1 MKKLY
6 KYITFVIG
14 IVAFCAC
21 TDEMDFPKV
30 VVESGKDVTLN
41 LKVQTQNVKDVVVSR
56 TATEDERTLND
67 LHIYIF
73 DAEGI
78 LTGYKKQTFG
88 TNDGIHTVNTEYTV
102 NNIQTKTGP
111 SYIYAIANIESS
123 TTTTY
128 FLRPEDKTLLT
139 DPFTGGL
146 EKEDL
151 LNIKFQ
157 RETTKDGI
165 NQSPTPNGV
174 YMMSG
179 YINNGN
185 PVNITENKTIE
196 PVGNTALNSTDKV
209 IKLYRI
215 LAKNTL
221 NIKTFSEKVLDNNGN
236 PVIDEVTGKE
246 KLAYKGKFTPKY
258 YRLWNVPNIGTLVP
272 NANIETTSTYLD
284 GNITDLTEVGD
295 DGNLIRHLD
304 SGYQVYSVDSVITFY
319 YPENLQIAKS
329 AEEVAAC
336 QVNIADNEKV
346 DWKDNWVWKDRE
358 TNRWNSARTEKKYI
372 YADDDAAYIEI
383 QGEYTYK
390 KTEIDGNGD
399 LIVTDDITA
408 NATYTIHLGD
418 FANDIQ
424 DFNVIRNSHY
434 IYNVTINGVDDIKV
448 EAQRW
453 VVGDEPNKKPVENPY
468 AEGLVI
474 NAKKGKHY
482 DVDAHYEARVMSFTK
497 NSIEKLK
504 GEGSGYILNIST
516 VFGNTPQTVTVKADN
531 VRKINGNLSY
541 DINIYDLSGNHLA
554 TLQNPNELT
563 KVSTNV
569 ANVFNGE
576 QDFTWIRFVRNG
588 ATKHNTVGSSTDNMV
603 LGSEDTH
610 ICMYPGDGKPKYRY
624 NYDENGE
631 FTGRSIQFA
640 GGWMNVFELLAELYY
655 TQNTSDDD
663 QTNNEP
669 DVYGEDGVVYYTC
682 FIDENYYYDKS
693 WDKYATWV
701 KPNDPNGGKK
711 NPRTMLIANN
721 LDISQDGK
729 SLYAE
734 VEYSIS
740 QRPISTFYTNTTK
753 KAFGTELIDEED
765 KYSKP
770 PYNAEVRLGSTSNKM
785 TYYDIIDIV
794 SPTNS
799 WEAYTGAVSTVSAEG
814 YDSNWY
820 GDNSTN
826 SIVLKNIS
834 GSQPLYRAVAKAC
847 MSRNRDLNGDG
858 FITYDA
864 NDASKNEV
872 RWYLAGIDQ
881 YRALFYAQNVLDSDA
896 HFIHND
902 ELKDISDAYTGSDY
916 GSANTWNNGNDQNGH
931 DYRGRYHYWTSSDA
945 DVAGTFWPEEG
956 CTNNKATTS
965 SFVQRAELIR
975 CIRTLESDGYG
986 VSNPERYYEFDEY
999 VDGKYDETSYI
1010 FRMNGI
1016 TVSRSYYE
1024 GPLEVHNERDP
1035 QNDFYINF
1043 IVAPTNL
1050 QISNTNT
1057 LRGENGDI
1065 CSTDYNLGGYKWR
1078 LPNQKEF
1085 ALMLSEMNK
1094 ERFPDSENSSGSGS
1108 GGGWPSW
1115 GGGGWPG
1122 SSSTTADANNLAGR
1136 NYGTRTG
1143 FSGSD
1148 KDTHTEWRW
1157 HNSTGFGS
1165 ASGSLNLTEHTNAYV
1180 RCVRDVRE
1188 P

>member
-56 TATEDERTLND
+56 TATEDERTLERTLND

-88 TNDGIHTVNTEYTV
+88 NDDGVHIVNEEYTV
-102 NNIQTKTGP
+102 NNIQTQTGP

-123 TTTTY
+123 TTTY
-128 FLRPEDKTLLT
+128 FLSPEDKTLLT

-157 RETTKDGI
+157 RETTKAGI
-165 NQSPTPNGV
+165 NQSPTPTGV

-179 YINNGN
+179 YLNNGN

-196 PVGNTALNSTDKV
+196 PVGNSALNSTDKV

-221 NIKTFSEKVLDNNGN
+221 NIKTFSKT
-236 PVIDEVTGKE
+236 VIDENTGEE

-272 NANIETTSTYLD
+272 NANIETTSTYLA

-304 SGYQVYSVDSVITFY
+304 SGYQVYSADSVITFY

-329 AEEVAAC
+329 EEEVAAC
-336 QVNIADNEKV
+336 QENIAANEKV
-346 DWKDNWVWKDRE
+346 ASKKKNEWVWKDRE

-390 KTEIDGNGD
+390 KTEIDGNGNT
-399 LIVTDDITA
+399 IVTDDITA
-408 NATYTIHLGD
+408 NVTYTIHLGD
-418 FANDIQ
+418 FATDIQ

-434 IYNVTINGVDDIKV
+434 IYNVTINGVEDIKV

-453 VVGDEPNKKPVENPY
+453 VVGDAPNQKPVENPY

-497 NSIEKLK
+497 KSIKKLK
-504 GEGSGYILNIST
+504 GEGSGYIFNIST

-531 VRKINGNLSY
+531 VKEINGNLSY

-576 QDFTWIRFVRNG
+576 QDFTWIKFVRNG

-610 ICMYPGDGKPKYRY
+610 ICMYPGDGKPKYLY
-624 NYDENGE
+624 NYDANGK
-631 FTGRSIQFA
+631 FTGRSIQYA

-655 TQNTSDDD
+655 TDD
-663 QTNNEP
+663 TNDGETAN
-669 DVYGEDGVVYYTC
+669 DVYKHRIVTGDDIDYVAYYTC

-693 WDKYATWV
+693 WDQYATWV
-701 KPNDPNGGKK
+701 KPGDPNGGKK

-734 VEYSIS
+734 VQYSIS

-770 PYNAEVRLGSTSNKM
+770 PYNAEVRLGGFENQM
-785 TYYDIIDIV
+785 TYYNNMTMTNQDNWNAWTCADKTV
-794 SPTNS
+794 KNSTKYNNS
-799 WEAYTGAVSTVSAEG
+799 WYLGGNYSDVKAIEG
-814 YDSNWY
+814 
-820 GDNSTN
+820 
-826 SIVLKNIS
+826 V
-834 GSQPLYRAVAKAC
+834 QPLYRAVAKAC
-847 MSRNRDLNGDG
+847 MSRNRDLDGDG
-858 FITYDA
+858 QITSSTDP
-864 NDASKNEV
+864 SKNEV
-872 RWYLAGIDQ
+872 RWYLAAIDQ

-896 HFIHND
+896 HFIND
-902 ELKDISDAYTGSDY
+902 EELTDINNAYVMGEDY
-916 GSANTWNNGNDQNGH
+916 GYGPANSWNGKRYGNQDNDQNGH
-931 DYRGRYHYWTSSDA
+931 DYRGQYHYWTSSPSDY
-945 DVAGTFWPEEG
+945 AGTFWPEEG

-965 SFVQRAELIR
+965 GFVQRAELIR
-975 CIRTLESDGYG
+975 CIRTLQSGNGKNQENYGTSD
-986 VSNPERYYEFDEY
+986 PDKYYDFNKNGDNKFE
-999 VDGKYDETSYI
+999 
-1010 FRMNGI
+1010 MNGI
-1016 TVSRSYYE
+1016 TVARGYYD
-1024 GPLEVHNERDP
+1024 GPLEIHNEREP
-1035 QNDFYINF
+1035 ANELYANF
-1043 IVAPTNL
+1043 IVASESMNL
-1050 QISNTNT
+1050 GNGSSTNT
-1057 LRGENGDI
+1057 LRDGEDPCYTRYTENVNGVSGI
-1065 CSTDYNLGGYKWR
+1065 GKWR

-1085 ALMLSEMNK
+1085 ALMLSEI
-1094 ERFPDSENSSGSGS
+1094 SGLRSG
-1108 GGGWPSW
+1108 
-1115 GGGGWPG
+1115 
-1122 SSSTTADANNLAGR
+1122 

-1148 KDTHTEWRW
+1148 YSRNPEKYWNW

-1165 ASGSLNLTEHTNAYV
+1165 TGGNLNLTENSNPNV
-1180 RCVRDVRE
+1180 RCVRDVR
-1188 P
+1188 

>member
-6 KYITFVIG
+6 KYISLIIG

-30 VVESGKDVTLN
+30 VVEAGKDVTLN

-56 TATEDERTLND
+56 TAEEYERTLND

-73 DAEGI
+73 DEKGN
-78 LTGYKKQTFG
+78 LTGYKKQTFEN
-88 TNDGIHTVNTEYTV
+88 NDDIHTVNDEYTV
-102 NNIQTKTGP
+102 KDIQTKTGP
-111 SYIYAIANIESS
+111 SYIYAIANIESINS
-123 TTTTY
+123 TTY
-128 FLRPEDKTLLT
+128 FLIPEDKALLT
-139 DPFTGGL
+139 DPFTGEL
-146 EKEDL
+146 KKEDL
-151 LNIKFQ
+151 LHIKFQ
-157 RETTKDGI
+157 RETTKEGI

-179 YINNGN
+179 YLNNGN
-185 PVNITENKTIE
+185 PVNITENKTIVSVE
-196 PVGNTALNSTDKV
+196 NTALNSTDKV

-236 PVIDEVTGKE
+236 PVIDEDTGKE
-246 KLAYKGKFTPKY
+246 KLTYKGKFTPKY
-258 YRLWNVPNIGTLVP
+258 YRLWNVPTIGTLVP

-284 GNITDLTEVGD
+284 GNVTNLREKGKD
-295 DGNLIRHLD
+295 DKLIRHLD
-304 SGYQVYSVDSVITFY
+304 SGYQVYSADSVITFY

-336 QVNIADNEKV
+336 QENIAANEKV
-346 DWKDNWVWKDRE
+346 ASKKKNEWVWKDRE
-358 TNRWNSARTEKKYI
+358 TNRWNPARTEKKYI

-390 KTEIDGNGD
+390 KTELDGDGD
-399 LIVTDDITA
+399 PIVTDDITA
-408 NATYTIHLGD
+408 NVTYTIHLGD
-418 FANDIQ
+418 FATDIQ

-434 IYNVTINGVDDIKV
+434 IYNVTINGVEDIKV

-453 VVGDEPNKKPVENPY
+453 VVGDDQNQKPVENPY

-531 VRKINGNLSY
+531 VKEINGNLSY

-576 QDFTWIRFVRNG
+576 QDFTWIKFVRNG
-588 ATKHNTVGSSTDNMV
+588 ATKHNTVGTSTNNMV

-610 ICMYPGDGKPKYRY
+610 ICMYPGDGKPKYLY
-624 NYDENGE
+624 NYDANGK
-631 FTGRSIQFA
+631 FTGRSIQNA
-640 GGWMNVFELLAELYY
+640 GGWMNIFELLAELYY
-655 TQNTSDDD
+655 TDD
-663 QTNNEP
+663 TNDGETAN
-669 DVYGEDGVVYYTC
+669 DVYKHQIGTGNDIDYVAYYTC

-711 NPRTMLIANN
+711 NPRTVLIANN

-734 VEYSIS
+734 VQYSIS

-770 PYNAEVRLGSTSNKM
+770 PYNAEVRLGSFSNQM
-785 TYYDIIDIV
+785 TYYNNMSMVLD
-794 SPTNS
+794 SEN
-799 WEAYTGAVSTVSAEG
+799 
-814 YDSNWY
+814 SNWNAWSTANNTI
-820 GDNSTN
+820 NSSTGYN
-826 SIVLKNIS
+826 KSWYLNEGNYSDVKAIEGV
-834 GSQPLYRAVAKAC
+834 QPLYRAVAKAC
-847 MSRNRDLNGDG
+847 MSRNRDLDGDG
-858 FITYDA
+858 RIES
-864 NDASKNEV
+864 NDDPSKNEV
-872 RWYLAGIDQ
+872 RWYLAAIDQ

-896 HFIHND
+896 HFIND
-902 ELKDISDAYTGSDY
+902 EELTDINNAYVKGPEYGY
-916 GSANTWNNGNDQNGH
+916 GSEYSWNGKNNRGQDNDQNGH
-931 DYRGRYHYWTSSDA
+931 DYRGQYHYWTSSASDY
-945 DVAGTFWPEEG
+945 AGTFWPEEG

-965 SFVQRAELIR
+965 LFVQRAELVR
-975 CIRTLESDGYG
+975 CIRTLQSGKTSEKNYG
-986 VSNPERYYEFDEY
+986 TTNPDKYYDFN
-999 VDGKYDETSYI
+999 K
-1010 FRMNGI
+1010 NGDNKFEMHSI
-1016 TVSRSYYE
+1016 TVSRGFYD
-1024 GPLEVHNERDP
+1024 GPLEIHNEREP
-1035 QNDFYINF
+1035 ANELYVNF
-1043 IVAPTNL
+1043 IVASENL
-1050 QISNTNT
+1050 SVSNTNT
-1057 LRGENGDI
+1057 LRDGDDPCYTSYTENVNGV
-1065 CSTDYNLGGYKWR
+1065 NGKGKWR

-1085 ALMLSEMNK
+1085 ALMLSEI
-1094 ERFPDSENSSGSGS
+1094 SGFRNG
-1108 GGGWPSW
+1108 
-1115 GGGGWPG
+1115 
-1122 SSSTTADANNLAGR
+1122 

-1148 KDTHTEWRW
+1148 YSRNPEKYWNW

-1165 ASGSLNLTEHTNAYV
+1165 TGGNLNLTENSNPYV
-1180 RCVRDVRE
+1180 RCVRDVR
-1188 P
+1188 

>member
-6 KYITFVIG
+6 KYIIIIIG

-73 DAEGI
+73 DEEGI

-88 TNDGIHTVNTEYTV
+88 TNDGIHTVNKEYTV

-111 SYIYAIANIESS
+111 SYIYAIANIELESS
-123 TTTTY
+123 TTPY
-128 FLRPEDKTLLT
+128 SLDDKTLLT

-146 EKEDL
+146 KKEDL

-165 NQSPTPNGV
+165 NQSPTPTGV

-179 YINNGN
+179 YLNNGN

-221 NIKTFSEKVLDNNGN
+221 SIKTFSEKVLDNNGN

-258 YRLWNVPNIGTLVP
+258 YRLWNVPTIGTLVP

-284 GNITDLTEVGD
+284 GNVTNLREKGKD
-295 DGNLIRHLD
+295 DKLIRHLD
-304 SGYQVYSVDSVITFY
+304 SGYQVYSADSAITFY

-329 AEEVAAC
+329 REEVAAC
-336 QVNIADNEKV
+336 QENIADNEKV
-346 DWKDNWVWKDRE
+346 AWKDNWVWKDRE
-358 TNRWNSARTEKKYI
+358 TNRWNPARTEKKYI

-554 TLQNPNELT
+554 TLQNPDVLT
-563 KVSTNV
+563 KVNDNV
-569 ANVFNGE
+569 ADVFNRE
-576 QDFTWIRFVRNG
+576 QDFTWIKFVRNG
-588 ATKHNTVGSSTDNMV
+588 ATKYNTVVSSSNNMV
-603 LGSEDTH
+603 LGGEDTH
-610 ICMYPGDGKPKYRY
+610 ICMYPGNQRPKYKY
-624 NYDENGE
+624 NYSNGT
-631 FTGRSIQFA
+631 FTNRSIENE

-770 PYNAEVRLGSTSNKM
+770 PYNAEVRLGSFSNQM
-785 TYYDIIDIV
+785 TYYNNMSMVMD
-794 SPTNS
+794 SEN
-799 WEAYTGAVSTVSAEG
+799 
-814 YDSNWY
+814 SNW
-820 GDNSTN
+820 NAWTTANNTINSSTN
-826 SIVLKNIS
+826 YNKSWYLGGDYNDVKAIEGV
-834 GSQPLYRAVAKAC
+834 QPLYRAVAKAC
-847 MSRNRDLNGDG
+847 MSRNRDLDGDG
-858 FITYDA
+858 QITSSTDP
-864 NDASKNEV
+864 SKNEV

-999 VDGKYDETSYI
+999 DDGKYDETSYI

-1108 GGGWPSW
+1108 GGGWP
-1115 GGGGWPG
+1115 GFGGGWPG
-1122 SSSTTADANNLAGR
+1122 GSSTTADANNLAGR